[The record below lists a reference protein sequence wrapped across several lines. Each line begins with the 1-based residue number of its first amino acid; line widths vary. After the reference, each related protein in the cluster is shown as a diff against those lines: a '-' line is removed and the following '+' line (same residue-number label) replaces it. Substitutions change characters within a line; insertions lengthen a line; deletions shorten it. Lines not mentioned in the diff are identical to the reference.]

1 MTMTRKDFLRSIVGA
16 GVGAVGVAALAGCG
30 GDDGGGGATPDA
42 PAAVCTTP
50 TAAIQGNHGHTLTVS
65 LADVTA
71 GVDKTYDITGTSAH
85 AHSVTVTAAD
95 FTMIKAGTTRMVVST
110 SGGGHTH
117 PVNVMCVS

>member
-1 MTMTRKDFLRSIVGA
+1 MTMTRKQFLRSVVGA
-16 GVGAVGVAALAGCG
+16 GIGAVGVAALAGCG
-30 GDDGGGGATPDA
+30 GDDGGGGTPDS
-42 PAAVCTTP
+42 PAAACTAP

-65 LADVTA
+65 IADVNA
-71 GVDKTYDITGTSAH
+71 GLDKTYDITGSSGH
-85 AHSVTVTAAD
+85 PHMVTITAAD